1 MYCKKSNIFLLK
13 TYLSSFECL
22 KFRLYLAFRFIA
34 QNLYIYIYI
43 YMNICIYIYII
54 IYVYIYII
62 IYVYTYIYT
71 HKYNL
76 FSVGLL
82 TESKFAEWLLCRS
95 VISIELLY
103 IFVGVIF

>member
-1 MYCKKSNIFLLK
+1 MYIHIY
-13 TYLSSFECL
+13 T
-22 KFRLYLAFRFIA
+22 
-34 QNLYIYIYI
+34 YIYIYI
-43 YMNICIYIYII
+43 YI
-54 IYVYIYII
+54 
-62 IYVYTYIYT
+62 

-103 IFVGVIF
+103 IFVGVIFGRRCSVNLLHIFRAPLCGST